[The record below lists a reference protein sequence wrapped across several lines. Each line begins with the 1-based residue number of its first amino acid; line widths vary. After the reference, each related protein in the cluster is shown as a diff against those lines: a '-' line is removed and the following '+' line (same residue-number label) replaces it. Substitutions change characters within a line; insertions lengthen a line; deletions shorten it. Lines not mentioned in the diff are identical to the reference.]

1 MLYAKAQQASH
12 FCKSV
17 KFSMQAQDDI
27 DEDDIGILAL
37 SLDWIASSPFNVKA
51 NCCNFVIYSVTQHA
65 KKCGSG
71 TSVILD
77 INASIIAIIR
87 GKRATLWGSVYLDEH
102 GEEDR
107 DLK

>member
-1 MLYAKAQQASH
+1 MVSFFNAAKFLMQAS
-12 FCKSV
+12 
-17 KFSMQAQDDI
+17 DDI
-27 DEDDIGILAL
+27 WEDVVDILAL
-37 SLDWIASSPFNVKA
+37 RKDWTASSLFNVKA
-51 NCCNFVIYSVTQHA
+51 NCCNFVIYSVAQHA

>member
-1 MLYAKAQQASH
+1 M
-12 FCKSV
+12 
-17 KFSMQAQDDI
+17 I
-27 DEDDIGILAL
+27 TIILL
-37 SLDWIASSPFNVKA
+37 L
-51 NCCNFVIYSVTQHA
+51 QHA

-77 INASIIAIIR
+77 INASIVAIIR